1 MRRFAILLGLVMLAP
16 MAAHAQRFDLFGG
29 YTMAEFDESRQLAYT
44 SGWAASLTYKFNPYL
59 GLSGAFRGNYGTL
72 FSEPTNVH
80 TFYVG
85 PQLSLPM
92 RYSPFVHVLVGDLR
106 WSMTTVERN
115 AISTEVGGGLDI
127 RVKPYLS
134 IRAIEFDVVTGNITP
149 SSNNGRFCFGVVY
162 HF

>member
-1 MRRFAILLGLVMLAP
+1 MRRLAVLLGLLTLAP

-29 YTMAEFDESRQLAYT
+29 YTMAEFDEPHQLAYT
-44 SGWAASLTYKFNPYL
+44 SGWTTSLTYKFSPYF
-59 GLSGAFRGNYGTL
+59 GLSGAVRGNYGTL
-72 FSEPTNVH
+72 FNESTNVH
-80 TFYVG
+80 GFYVG
-85 PQLSLPM
+85 PQLSLPI
-92 RYSPFVHVLVGDLR
+92 RYSPFVHVLVGDMR

-127 RVKPYLS
+127 RVKPYMS

-149 SSNNGRFCFGVVY
+149 SSNNGRFCFGVVF